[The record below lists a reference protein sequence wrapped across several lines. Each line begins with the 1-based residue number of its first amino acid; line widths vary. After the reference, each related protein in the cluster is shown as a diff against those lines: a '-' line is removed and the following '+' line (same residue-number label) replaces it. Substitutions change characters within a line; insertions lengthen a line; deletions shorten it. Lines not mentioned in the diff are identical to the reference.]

1 MATTRSDPVHEQP
14 SGGLRRELKFWETI
28 AISIAIMAPT
38 AAMALNGT
46 APARLIGPAVPLAFI
61 FATIGVLL
69 VAYAFSGVTLGPRA
83 GFFAGWALL
92 GTYTAFCV
100 ASTAEAGTF
109 GIAFFQEANII
120 PGVDYVW
127 IALVA
132 AVLIAVLAYGDI
144 RIATRS
150 LLGLEGISVTL
161 IVILMIVIVV
171 KLIAGTAPGNQSI
184 TADAFKLP
192 PGTTFSV
199 VASASVFGF
208 LSFGGFEGAASLGEE
223 SDNPR
228 REIPRAIRN
237 AVLGCGIFYILCL
250 TVQTWGS
257 GTDAAGVKAFSTSG
271 APLGDLARSYVG
283 QGCPKRSTSAR

>member
-1 MATTRSDPVHEQP
+1 MATTRSDPVQDQP

-28 AISIAIMAPT
+28 ALSIAIMAPT

-46 APARLIGPAVPLAFI
+46 APAGLIGRAVPLAFI
-61 FATIGVLL
+61 FATVGVLL
-69 VAYAFSGVTLGPRA
+69 VAYAFIRLSRYFSHAGSVYAFSGVTLGPRA
-83 GFFAGWALL
+83 GVFAGWALL

-120 PGVDYVW
+120 PGIDYVW

-132 AVLIAVLAYGDI
+132 AALIAVLAYGDI

-171 KLIAGTAPGNQSI
+171 KLIAGTAPGDQTI
-184 TADAFKLP
+184 TADAITGRGIRQP
-192 PGTTFSV
+192 P
-199 VASASVFGF
+199 
-208 LSFGGFEGAASLGEE
+208 
-223 SDNPR
+223 P
-228 REIPRAIRN
+228 
-237 AVLGCGIFYILCL
+237 
-250 TVQTWGS
+250 
-257 GTDAAGVKAFSTSG
+257 
-271 APLGDLARSYVG
+271 
-283 QGCPKRSTSAR
+283 